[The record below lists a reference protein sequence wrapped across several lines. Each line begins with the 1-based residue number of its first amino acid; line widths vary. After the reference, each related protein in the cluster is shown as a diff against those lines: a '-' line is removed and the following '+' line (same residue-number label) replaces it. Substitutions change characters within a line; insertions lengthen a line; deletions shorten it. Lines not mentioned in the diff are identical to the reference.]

1 MALLTSEQLEKI
13 RQIIRDASIAVA
25 ISTSG
30 MEVSDEKI
38 KELVDQGY
46 LDPNNIEN
54 ITFDAFEFGQLMAK
68 LPESKDMTFSQFKEY
83 MKKNPI
89 AKTPVE
95 ERAILTAETR
105 AGEYC
110 VGLGTR
116 YSGEVTDLGVQIND
130 QFTEAMRQG
139 IKEKVSE
146 NILKRESVGK
156 LRTNLRQMSEDW
168 ARDWDRIASTETHMA
183 HQQGFFEQ
191 VVKDHGLE
199 EKMAK
204 MPEPTACP
212 ECIKH
217 YTKNGKPIIMTASE
231 WASNGSNNIGRKKA
245 DWKPVLG
252 SMHSWCQCTLIR
264 VPSGFAFD
272 DNWDLVPEDMIEKS
286 RKLHYKTTFTGLPI
300 SIENRKG
307 SNRYWYDPHNDTKG
321 VTKMIFP
328 YGYIRL
334 TEGSDGEHLDCY
346 LGPHE
351 ESKNIYIIHQQ
362 KAPLFKEYDEDK
374 VMLGFLSA
382 TSAKRAYLKHYND
395 PKFFGSMTTM
405 SIDDFKEKIKQK
417 KFKGKMIKSRQFHS
431 YDGIVGISRPV
442 GTMGN
447 YGDPARTANE
457 NVSDQLTA
465 QQVEDHPASK
475 SKRKKQKRRKIRLKI
490 NTKKKLNITGS
501 DETGGQWA
509 RNKPIISMVIN
520 RNTKRNRE
528 WIDSEINNKSE
539 RADHGKLQINP
550 DEIR

>member
-13 RQIIRDASIAVA
+13 RQIIRDASIAIA

-30 MEVSDEKI
+30 MEVSDGKI

-54 ITFDAFEFGQLMAK
+54 ITLDAFEFGQLMAK

-83 MKKNPI
+83 IKKNPI

-130 QFTEAMRQG
+130 QFAEAMRQG

-156 LRTNLRQMSEDW
+156 LRTDLRQMSKDW

-191 VVKDHGLE
+191 VVKDHGVE

-272 DNWDLVPEDMIEKS
+272 DNWDLVPEDMIEKG
-286 RKLHYKTTFTGLPI
+286 RKLH
-300 SIENRKG
+300 
-307 SNRYWYDPHNDTKG
+307 
-321 VTKMIFP
+321 
-328 YGYIRL
+328 
-334 TEGSDGEHLDCY
+334 
-346 LGPHE
+346 
-351 ESKNIYIIHQQ
+351 
-362 KAPLFKEYDEDK
+362 
-374 VMLGFLSA
+374 
-382 TSAKRAYLKHYND
+382 
-395 PKFFGSMTTM
+395 
-405 SIDDFKEKIKQK
+405 
-417 KFKGKMIKSRQFHS
+417 FHS

-475 SKRKKQKRRKIRLKI
+475 NKRKKQKGRKIRLKI

-501 DETGGQWA
+501 DKTGGQWA
-509 RNKPIISMVIN
+509 KNKPKISTVIN

-528 WIDSEINNKSE
+528 WIDSEIDNKAE
-539 RADHGKLQINP
+539 RADHGKLKINP